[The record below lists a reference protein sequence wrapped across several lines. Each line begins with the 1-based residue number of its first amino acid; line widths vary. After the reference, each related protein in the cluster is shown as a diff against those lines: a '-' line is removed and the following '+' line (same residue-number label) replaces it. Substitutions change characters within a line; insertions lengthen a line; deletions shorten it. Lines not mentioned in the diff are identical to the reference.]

1 MVEENISEESTLKNI
16 NKTGNYFLKEIK
28 QNELMSRKYKKICT
42 TLNYIEHFL
51 ILSSIITGCI
61 SISAFFSLIGIPR
74 GITRSTIGLK
84 IYAITVGTKKYKLI
98 IKKKKKKHDKTV
110 LLAKSNSIKFLISK
124 VLIDSVVSHQEYD
137 KIKEEIKYL
146 KT

>member
-1 MVEENISEESTLKNI
+1 MVEENISEESRLKNI
-16 NKTGNYFLKEIK
+16 NKTGNYFLKEIQ
-28 QNELMSRKYKKICT
+28 QNELMSRKHKKVCT

-74 GITRSTIGLK
+74 GITSSTIGLK

-110 LLAKSNSIKFLISK
+110 LLAKSNSIKVLISK

>member
-1 MVEENISEESTLKNI
+1 M
-16 NKTGNYFLKEIK
+16 
-28 QNELMSRKYKKICT
+28 
-42 TLNYIEHFL
+42 HFNF
-51 ILSSIITGCI
+51 C
-61 SISAFFSLIGIPR
+61 FFSLIGIPR

-98 IKKKKKKHDKTV
+98 IKEKKKKHDKTV